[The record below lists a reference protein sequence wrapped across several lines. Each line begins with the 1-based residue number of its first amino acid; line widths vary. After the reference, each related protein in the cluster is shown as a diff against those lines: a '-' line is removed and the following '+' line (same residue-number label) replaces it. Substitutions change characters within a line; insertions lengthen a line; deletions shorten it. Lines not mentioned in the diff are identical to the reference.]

1 MLTIVE
7 RRCVGFRD
15 EYLLYSARPAQQPN
29 NVYHSDYLKER
40 QNGYQSN

>member
-7 RRCVGFRD
+7 RRCVGFWGKR
-15 EYLLYSARPAQQPN
+15 LLYPARPVQQPN

-40 QNGYQSN
+40 QNGY